1 MVVDLLHLW
10 RNLRRAPAS
19 ALGAVLTLSLTLGV
33 GGAIFAVVDAV
44 VLTPLPFEDPAALVI
59 VGETPLDEPDTLPR
73 AVPYATFEAW
83 RERLGSIAQIEAS
96 DGAPLTLG
104 EAIR

>member
-33 GGAIFAVVDAV
+33 GGAIFAVLDAV
-44 VLTPLPFEDPAALVI
+44 VLTPLPFEDPAALVV
-59 VGETPLDEPDTLPR
+59 VGETPRDDPDALPR
-73 AVPYATFEAW
+73 AVGYATFEA
-83 RERLGSIAQIEAS
+83 
-96 DGAPLTLG
+96 
-104 EAIR
+104 